1 MSRGCAVRADARR
14 NRERL
19 LAAADSVF
27 AEDGV
32 AASTEEVARRAGV
45 GIGTVFRHFPTKVSL
60 LEAVFVTRLR
70 RLVDAADELAA
81 AEQPGPA
88 FFAFLDSVLDQSGE
102 KRAFSDALA
111 AEGLDVDVDSA
122 AAAAKA
128 DLERVGERLLRRAQR
143 AGAVRAD
150 IGMPEVMVML
160 VGLSGIAEH
169 ARGAPDVRDRA
180 VRVLVDG
187 LRPR

>member
-1 MSRGCAVRADARR
+1 MRADAQR

-60 LEAVFVTRLR
+60 LEAVFVARLR

-81 AEQPGPA
+81 DDQPGPA
-88 FFAFLDSVLDQSGE
+88 FFAFLDSVLDQSGR

-111 AEGLDVDVDSA
+111 AEGVDVDSA
-122 AAAAKA
+122 TASAKA

-150 IGMPEVMVML
+150 IGMSEVMIML

-169 ARGAPDVRDRA
+169 GSGAPDVRDRA